1 MIYKAFKYRIY
12 PNKEQEELMLKH
24 MGCSRWVYNYALN
37 KKITSYQET
46 GKGLNRFDIQKDLPQ
61 LKKNEDTSWLK
72 EVNSQTLQAS
82 LENLDKAFTRFFKE
96 KKGFPK
102 FKSKKDNRQSF
113 NIPQN
118 TEIDFEKNKIWL
130 PKFKTSIKVKI
141 DRTFEGIIK
150 TSTITKTPTGKYFI
164 SILVEL
170 EKELPKKKPLDE
182 KQAIGIDLGIKTFAT
197 LSNGMEIENPK
208 HLKKSLKKLKKQQR
222 KVSRKVKG
230 SNNRKKEIKKLA
242 LIHEKVTNKRNDFL
256 HKTSHYLV
264 TNFDTLCLETLKSG
278 NMMKNHKLAQA
289 LSDISIAK
297 FNGLIDYKSEWFGC
311 NILRIGQFEPSS
323 RMCSC
328 GTINKELKL
337 SQRVWTCSS
346 CGTTH
351 DRDVLAANNI
361 KHFAF
366 TKNNTAGTAEI
377 HACGDMMDVS
387 QSAQETKP
395 SLVVW

>member
-1 MIYKAFKYRIY
+1 MVYKAFKYRIY
-12 PNKEQEELMLKH
+12 PNKEQEELILKH
-24 MGCSRWVYNYALN
+24 MGCSRWIYNYALN

-46 GKGLNRFDIQKDLPQ
+46 GKGMSRFDIQKDLPE
-61 LKKNEDTSWLK
+61 LKKNENTSWLK

-102 FKSKKDNRQSF
+102 FKSKRENKQSF

-118 TEIDFEKNKIWL
+118 TIIDFESGKVSL
-130 PKFKTSIKVKI
+130 PKFKTDIKIII
-141 DRTFEGIIK
+141 DRIFDGIIK

-170 EKELPKKKPLDE
+170 QEELPNKKPLDE

-208 HLKKSLKKLKKQQR
+208 HLKKSLKKLKKLQR
-222 KVSRKVKG
+222 KVSKKVKG
-230 SNNRKKEIKKLA
+230 SNNRKKSVKKLA
-242 LIHEKVTNKRNDFL
+242 ILHEKVTNKRMDFL
-256 HKTSHYLV
+256 HKISYHLV
-264 TNFDTLCLETLKSG
+264 TNYDTLCLETLKSG

-289 LSDISIAK
+289 LSDVAIGK
-297 FNGLIDYKSEWFGC
+297 FNELIDYKSEWYGT

-323 RMCSC
+323 KMCSC

-337 SQRVWTCSS
+337 NQRVWTCNS

-366 TKNNTAGTAEI
+366 TKNNTAGTAGI
-377 HACGDMMDVS
+377 HACGDMMNNS
-387 QSAQETKP
+387 LSAQETKP